1 MRLGKV
7 ASMMAVVV
15 ALVILAACAPGS
27 KTASQGSNSSGGGS
41 NGSGGGSSSGS
52 TTSSASV
59 EQSFLPTSGPYC
71 TPPKNITSKNFS
83 NITVGFSQSETET
96 NPFRSTETQSV
107 RTAAQKVG
115 VKLLYANAQSQ
126 APKQIS
132 DIRDLL
138 SRGAGALVVA
148 PLQSSGLKSVLDS
161 ANSQNVPVVLID
173 RQTAGTPCK
182 DYITNIESNFVRQA
196 NQAAQELDKL
206 TNGKA
211 QIAVLEGTP
220 GASVT
225 NDRTKGFNDYV
236 KQHSGMKVVASQTG
250 NFVRTDGQQVMEQ
263 IIQANPNINAVYAQN
278 DEMALGAISA
288 LKAAGKNPGKDV
300 KIVSIDG
307 TKDAAQA
314 IVNGNLNATVT
325 TNPRFGPIAMKTLKQ
340 YFSGKKV
347 PQAIR
352 VKDKLI
358 TPKDAQQYL
367 NNGAY

>member
-1 MRLGKV
+1 MLKLFRVGGIL
-7 ASMMAVVV
+7 M
-15 ALVILAACAPGS
+15 ALVAMLMLAACAPGS
-27 KTASQGSNSSGGGS
+27 KTANQGSNQNSGGGGSSGGGTA
-41 NGSGGGSSSGS
+41 SSG
-52 TTSSASV
+52 SV

-83 NITVGFSQSETET
+83 DITVGFSQSEKET

-107 RTAAQKVG
+107 RTAAKDAG
-115 VKLLYANAQSQ
+115 VKLLYANGQSQ
-126 APKQIS
+126 EPKQIS

-138 SRGAGALVVA
+138 SRGSDALVVA
-148 PLQSSGLKSVLDS
+148 PLQSNGLQSVLDS
-161 ANSQNVPVVLID
+161 ANKQNVPVVLID
-173 RQTAGTPCK
+173 RETAGKPCK
-182 DYITNIESNFVRQA
+182 DYITNIESNFVRQGK
-196 NQAAQELDKL
+196 QAAQQLDKL

-211 QIAVLEGTP
+211 QIAVLEGAP

-225 NDRTKGFNDYV
+225 NDRTKGFNDYI
-236 KQHSGMKVVASQTG
+236 KQHSGLKVVASQTG

-263 IIQANPNINAVYAQN
+263 IIQANPNIDAVYAQN

-288 LKAAGKNPGKDV
+288 LKAAGKNPGTDI

-325 TNPRFGPIAMKTLKQ
+325 TNPRFGPIAMKTLKD

-352 VKDKLI
+352 VKDQLI
-358 TPKDAQQYL
+358 TEKEAKQYL
-367 NNGAY
+367 NSGAY